1 MRQRKKRKGDSGRE
15 GEIEKNIT
23 FASLELERECI
34 VTQLN
39 VANSRFPQKQGRFPH
54 CLFPLRTGCVW
65 GDNWRVPWH
74 AVSER
79 APHSATHSHTKL
91 PQCAYVS
98 VYGETTNWKGSVRMS
113 VSACMEVWKCPRV
126 PVCGVCLSEK
136 EEENGMIIPF
146 FVSRNP
152 FLLSLREHPGVM
164 RDEPET
170 AWLYEY
176 PSEGRPVRF
185 LFLFIPLFLRASV
198 FPFLRLWNTSVWL
211 ATVVS
216 ELLSQ
221 TIRQLC
227 QIRCDRLNASFFS
240 PLLPFHLFVTKK
252 LNACQTR

>member
-1 MRQRKKRKGDSGRE
+1 MLQTPGSLKNRDVSLTAFSPWGLGAF
-15 GEIEKNIT
+15 GEIIDE
-23 FASLELERECI
+23 SLGMQSVNERH
-34 VTQLN
+34 TQRLT
-39 VANSRFPQKQGRFPH
+39 ATQSS
-54 CLFPLRTGCVW
+54 L
-65 GDNWRVPWH
+65 
-74 AVSER
+74 
-79 APHSATHSHTKL
+79 SA
-91 PQCAYVS
+91 
-98 VYGETTNWKGSVRMS
+98 RMS
-113 VSACMEVWKCPRV
+113 VCMAKQQTGRGVCVCLWVHVWKCPRV

-240 PLLPFHLFVTKK
+240 PPSFLSIFLSPKS
-252 LNACQTR
+252 

>member
-1 MRQRKKRKGDSGRE
+1 MLQTPGSLKNRDVSLTAFSPWGLGAF
-15 GEIEKNIT
+15 GEIIDE
-23 FASLELERECI
+23 SLGMQSVNERH
-34 VTQLN
+34 TQRLTATQSSLSARMS
-39 VANSRFPQKQGRFPH
+39 VCMAKQQTGRGVCV
-54 CLFPLRTGCVW
+54 CLWVHVW
-65 GDNWRVPWH
+65 
-74 AVSER
+74 
-79 APHSATHSHTKL
+79 K
-91 PQCAYVS
+91 C
-98 VYGETTNWKGSVRMS
+98 GSVR
-113 VSACMEVWKCPRV
+113 VCPCV
-126 PVCGVCLSEK
+126 GVCLSEK

-198 FPFLRLWNTSVWL
+198 FPFRRLCNTSVWL

-221 TIRQLC
+221 TMRQLC

-252 LNACQTR
+252 LNACQTREIVGIRVMFKRKVLIVYRESSVEVPK